1 MNEKEIK
8 REESQSTIR
17 TNLNTTLLLLVAL
30 FLILGLVGYVY
41 KKLEDNKSVA
51 PVLSKELKEIDL
63 TKIEKLT
70 PKIDREL
77 RNLYEGIPEYM
88 PTKENTGNDM
98 NLELNNGTLKYTFN
112 EEVFTIDNVK
122 MLKTDQIPYEILLF
136 VFTNDNELWYCDISN
151 DVYMGQ
157 KVSAPVFKKLSGKYT
172 DVKML
177 HMANSG
183 ASDIRDYLL
192 LSENKEYYTLNNEI
206 LYDLEFAEQ
215 INYKHYELM
224 NSYIRTNGDIYFNNV
239 KTNTKYKFGIYSLV
253 GGDIQY
259 IISTDN
265 YLYDSNL
272 KKYSNSKIQKVLYS
286 EDSYMYEI
294 QFEDGTKLENTMFKI
309 NLN

>member
-8 REESQSTIR
+8 RKEKQSTIE
-17 TNLNTTLLLLVAL
+17 TNLNTTLLLLVSLLA
-30 FLILGLVGYVY
+30 IMGLVGYMFFND
-41 KKLEDNKSVA
+41 KKIEDNKKINST

-63 TKIEKLT
+63 TKSEKLT

-77 RNLYEGIPEYM
+77 RDLYEGIPEYM

-172 DVKML
+172 DVK
-177 HMANSG
+177 
-183 ASDIRDYLL
+183 R
-192 LSENKEYYTLNNEI
+192 SEERRVGKECR
-206 LYDLEFAEQ
+206 
-215 INYKHYELM
+215 
-224 NSYIRTNGDIYFNNV
+224 SRW
-239 KTNTKYKFGIYSLV
+239 
-253 GGDIQY
+253 
-259 IISTDN
+259 
-265 YLYDSNL
+265 
-272 KKYSNSKIQKVLYS
+272 
-286 EDSYMYEI
+286 
-294 QFEDGTKLENTMFKI
+294 
-309 NLN
+309 